1 MLFQVGELQLL
12 VCVRIEKNQLKVFAP
27 YGLNDIFNM
36 IIRPVKSDFTKEQ
49 YEERAK
55 K

>member
-1 MLFQVGELQLL
+1 
-12 VCVRIEKNQLKVFAP
+12 
-27 YGLNDIFNM
+27 M

-55 K
+55 KWQKKWPLLTILPYD